1 MPRPDEDRASATGR
15 AVVAA
20 GYGVSVNLQRS
31 LTADGPA
38 LEVAS
43 ELAVFGRF
51 VGDWR
56 VRNALYS
63 EATREW
69 SQNELLWTFAW
80 ILAGRGIQ
88 DVLVDDAGTALG
100 TTVRTWDQ
108 RAGWRVVWFCPRA
121 AEHVVLTAED
131 LGDRIELAGVQADGR
146 PVKWVF
152 SGIATNGFTW
162 DGWCSNDHGKTW
174 WHEQHMEAQRVTG

>member
-31 LTADGPA
+31 LIADGPA

-69 SQNELLWTFAW
+69 SQSELLWTFAW

-88 DVLVDDAGTALG
+88 DVLV
-100 TTVRTWDQ
+100 
-108 RAGWRVVWFCPRA
+108 
-121 AEHVVLTAED
+121 
-131 LGDRIELAGVQADGR
+131 
-146 PVKWVF
+146 
-152 SGIATNGFTW
+152 
-162 DGWCSNDHGKTW
+162 
-174 WHEQHMEAQRVTG
+174 EQHMEAQRLTA